1 MAKNNNEIG
10 QRIKALRV
18 SKGFTLEK
26 LGELAN
32 TTAGHIEEI
41 ESGRNASPRI
51 YDVKAL
57 ATALSVTIDSLVEV
71 PNDDDRRM
79 AEEMFAILAIYTFD
93 LDLPIEQKQSL
104 RWALELARMTI
115 NKLPKDAAIQVLEFW
130 LRNNND

>member
-1 MAKNNNEIG
+1 MTRNNNEIG

-18 SKGFTLEK
+18 SKGFTLGK

-51 YDVKAL
+51 YDVKTL
-57 ATALSVTIDSLVEV
+57 ATALGTTVDALLAV
-71 PNDDDRRM
+71 PNDDNRKL
-79 AEEMFAILAIYTFD
+79 AEEMFTILAIYTFD

-104 RWALELARMTI
+104 RWALESARMTI